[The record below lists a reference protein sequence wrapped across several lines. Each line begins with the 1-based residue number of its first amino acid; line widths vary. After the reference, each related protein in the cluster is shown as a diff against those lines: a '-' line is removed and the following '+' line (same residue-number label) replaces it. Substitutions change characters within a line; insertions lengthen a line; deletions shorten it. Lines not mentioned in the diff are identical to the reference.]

1 MSEHDMVLESDQRW
15 AINLD
20 WLREN
25 NRSFTTMTKGALCPK
40 CRKKLKVDLVE
51 AKTGDILK
59 AAKGCCSKEEDFITA
74 SMPLHESLFRV
85 FLANGNQPLS
95 TDELVKEL
103 NARRG
108 IEAYRTP
115 VTTLL
120 RMLRSDQHYGVQ
132 KTE

>member
-20 WLREN
+20 WLRDN
-25 NRSFTTMTKGALCPK
+25 SRSFTTMSKGALCPK

-59 AAKGCCSKEEDFITA
+59 AAKGCCSREEDFITS

-85 FLANGNQPLS
+85 FLANGNQSLS
-95 TDELVKEL
+95 TDELAKEL
-103 NARRG
+103 NTRRG
-108 IEAYRTP
+108 MDAYRTP

-132 KTE
+132 KTD